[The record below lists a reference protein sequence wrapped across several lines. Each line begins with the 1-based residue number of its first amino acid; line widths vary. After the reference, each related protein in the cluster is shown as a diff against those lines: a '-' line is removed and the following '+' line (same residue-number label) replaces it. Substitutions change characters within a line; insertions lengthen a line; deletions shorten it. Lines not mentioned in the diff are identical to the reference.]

1 MTSAPAAALVTRHL
15 LHGDA
20 LRARLPRA
28 SGLPRPLP
36 RGLLHLLQY
45 LLVSDPLLHQS
56 EPLLLELLPL
66 ELDDGDDLG
75 LDPLLPLLGPSLL
88 QPLIQLGLPLVNL
101 LLELLYRQLDL
112 LLLLLRGGSP
122 APRVIFLVFRF
133 ILCGL
138 GAIILLL
145 LFFFLFIRAIQN
157 VFYKFSSWRNKLIIN
172 K

>member
-1 MTSAPAAALVTRHL
+1 MTPAPAAALVTRHF

-28 SGLPRPLP
+28 GGLPRPLP

-45 LLVSDPLLHQS
+45 LLVSDPLLYEPQ
-56 EPLLLELLPL
+56 PLLLELLPL

-75 LDPLLPLLGPSLL
+75 LDPLLPLLGPPLL
-88 QPLIQLGLPLVNL
+88 QPLVQLSLPLVNL

-112 LLLLLRGGSP
+112 LLLLLRRGSP
-122 APRVIFLVFRF
+122 APRAGVIFLFGSI

-138 GAIILLL
+138 GVFILLL

-157 VFYKFSSWRNKLIIN
+157 VFYKFSSWKNKLN
-172 K
+172 

>member
-1 MTSAPAAALVTRHL
+1 M
-15 LHGDA
+15 
-20 LRARLPRA
+20 
-28 SGLPRPLP
+28 
-36 RGLLHLLQY
+36 QY
-45 LLVSDPLLHQS
+45 LLISDPLLY
-56 EPLLLELLPL
+56 EPKPLLLELLPL

-75 LDPLLPLLGPSLL
+75 LDSLLPLLGPSLL

-112 LLLLLRGGSP
+112 LLLLLRRGSS
-122 APRVIFLVFRF
+122 APRAGIIFLFGRF

-138 GAIILLL
+138 GVVILLL

>member
-1 MTSAPAAALVTRHL
+1 MTSAPAAALVTRYL

-45 LLVSDPLLHQS
+45 LLVSDPLLYQS

-88 QPLIQLGLPLVNL
+88 QPLVQLGLPLVNL

-112 LLLLLRGGSP
+112 LLLLLRCCSS
-122 APRVIFLVFRF
+122 APRAGVIFLFGSI

-138 GAIILLL
+138 GVLIFLL
-145 LFFFLFIRAIQN
+145 LFLFLFIRAIQN
-157 VFYKFSSWRNKLIIN
+157 VFYKFSSFRNKLN
-172 K
+172 